1 MAFGGAFAGGAAE
14 SLGAGGGHVTA
25 PSVPFFSPKSEWD
38 VENHGVD
45 PDVVVEQYPKAVSEG
60 HDPQL
65 ESAVAIALRELAA
78 HPIAQPVRPAYPDYH
93 H

>member
-1 MAFGGAFAGGAAE
+1 
-14 SLGAGGGHVTA
+14 VTI
-25 PSVPFFSPKSEWD
+25 
-38 VENHGVD
+38 
-45 PDVVVEQYPKAVSEG
+45 EQDPKAVGAG

-78 HPIAQPVRPAYPDYH
+78 HPTAQPVRPAYPDYH